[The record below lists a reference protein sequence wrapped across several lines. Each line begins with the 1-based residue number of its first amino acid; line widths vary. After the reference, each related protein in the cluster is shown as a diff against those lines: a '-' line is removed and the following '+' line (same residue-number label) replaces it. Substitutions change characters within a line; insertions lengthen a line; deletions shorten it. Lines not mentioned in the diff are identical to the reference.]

1 MAYSQ
6 EQWER
11 ARALFCLGYS
21 LGDIERDTGISKA
34 QISKKS
40 NKEQWEKE
48 TDKVRIKSDIVEF
61 DKKKETLDKEK
72 ETITKRLAKLSDFE
86 ITVLQEKMEEEGASL
101 ARSLVFNNA
110 MLALV
115 RSNEELTRGVKT
127 VMLKTNKF
135 FGEGQREEVYEPY
148 EIPISG
154 SDIKDHVELT
164 DKASLTLG
172 INQRHAKS
180 GDVNVN
186 ATAGA
191 VASNTNVEMTKDEMI
206 AEAKRRGI
214 PLDVIGL

>member
-1 MAYSQ
+1 MAYSS

-11 ARALFCLGYS
+11 TKALFMLGYS
-21 LGDIERDTGISKA
+21 LGDIEKDTGISKA

-40 NKEQWEKE
+40 KKEQWEKE
-48 TDKVRIKSDIVEF
+48 TDKISIKSDIVEF
-61 DKKKETLDKEK
+61 DRKKETLDKEK
-72 ETITKRLAKLSDFE
+72 ETITKRLSKLSDFE
-86 ITVLQEKMEEEGASL
+86 ITILQEKMEEEGASL

-115 RSNEELTRGVKT
+115 RSNEELTRGNKT

-148 EIPISG
+148 EIPLCG

-180 GDVNVN
+180 GDVNVQTN
-186 ATAGA
+186 TQVNNNNIA
-191 VASNTNVEMTKDEMI
+191 VEYVD
-206 AEAKRRGI
+206 
-214 PLDVIGL
+214 